1 MTLTELKYIVAVA
14 REKHFG
20 RAADACF
27 ISQPTLSVSIK
38 KLEEELD
45 VKLFERS
52 ANEVAVTPLGE
63 EIVRQAQ
70 SVLEQAQNIKEIAKR
85 GKDPLAGALT
95 LGVIYTIGPYLLPT
109 LVRQAIARTPQM
121 PLMLQENFTVRLLE
135 MLRTG
140 EIDCAILAEPF
151 PDTGLATAPL
161 YDEPFMVA
169 VPSTHAL
176 AQRSSISAEELKL
189 ETMLLLGNGHCF
201 RDHVLEVC
209 PEFARFSSNAEGI
222 RKSFEGS
229 SLETIKHMVAAGM
242 GVTVV
247 PQLSIPKAELVASQR
262 AIQAAAD
269 LTASAD
275 NSLSAVKKTGAA
287 AKQAAAKKAAR
298 KTVTRGAEPQLAEA
312 LENESFVR
320 YIPFSGDVPTRRVV
334 LVWRRSF
341 TRYEAIA
348 ALRNAIMACELAGV
362 QRLGT

>member
-14 REKHFG
+14 RERHFG
-20 RAADACF
+20 KAAEACYV
-27 ISQPTLSVSIK
+27 SQPTLSVAVK

-52 ANEVAVTPLGE
+52 ANEVTVTPLGE

-70 SVLEQAQNIKEIAKR
+70 SVLEQAASIKDLAKR
-85 GKDPLAGALT
+85 GKDPLAGPLK
-95 LGVIYTIGPYLLPT
+95 LGVIYTIAPYLLPD
-109 LVRQAIARTPQM
+109 LVRQVIKRTPQM
-121 PLMLQENFTVRLLE
+121 PLILQENFTVKLME

-151 PDTGLATAPL
+151 PDTGLASAPL
-161 YDEPFMVA
+161 YDEPFLAA
-169 VPSTHAL
+169 VPMQHPLAAL
-176 AQRSSISAEELKL
+176 TSVTTEALKK

-209 PEFARFSSNAEGI
+209 PEFARFSSDTEGI

-242 GVTVV
+242 GITLV
-247 PQLSIPKAELVASQR
+247 PRLSVPADALATKTRRKADSLVKYLPVE
-262 AIQAAAD
+262 D
-269 LTASAD
+269 
-275 NSLSAVKKTGAA
+275 GP
-287 AKQAAAKKAAR
+287 
-298 KTVTRGAEPQLAEA
+298 GGEPP
-312 LENESFVR
+312 S
-320 YIPFSGDVPTRRVV
+320 RRVV

-348 ALRNAIMACELAGV
+348 ALRNAIYACELPGV
-362 QRLGT
+362 DRLS

>member
-20 RAADACF
+20 KAAEACF
-27 ISQPTLSVSIK
+27 VSQPTLSVAIK
-38 KLEEELD
+38 KLEDELE

-52 ANEVAVTPLGE
+52 ANEVTVTPLGE

-70 SVLEQAQNIKEIAKR
+70 SVLEQAANIKEIAKR
-85 GKDPLAGALT
+85 GKDPLAGPLK
-95 LGVIYTIGPYLLPT
+95 LGIIYTLGPYLLPD

-121 PLMLQENFTVRLLE
+121 PLMLQENFTVKLLE

-140 EIDCAILAEPF
+140 EIDCAIMAEPF
-151 PDTGLATAPL
+151 PDTGLATAAL

-169 VPSTHAL
+169 LPSNHPLAAHTHVNAD
-176 AQRSSISAEELKL
+176 ELKK

-209 PEFARFSSNAEGI
+209 PEFARFSSDAEGI

-242 GVTVV
+242 GVTLV
-247 PQLSIPKAELVASQR
+247 PRLSVPKEAL
-262 AIQAAAD
+262 
-269 LTASAD
+269 
-275 NSLSAVKKTGAA
+275 
-287 AKQAAAKKAAR
+287 
-298 KTVTRGAEPQLAEA
+298 VTRKRKKDEDAFVKYLPFEGAP
-312 LENESFVR
+312 
-320 YIPFSGDVPTRRVV
+320 PMRRVV
-334 LVWRRSF
+334 LAWRRSF

-348 ALRNAIMACELAGV
+348 ALRNAIYACELPGV
-362 QRLGT
+362 KRLS

>member
-14 REKHFG
+14 RERHFG
-20 RAADACF
+20 KAADACYV
-27 ISQPTLSVSIK
+27 SQPTLSVAVK

-52 ANEVAVTPLGE
+52 ANEVTVTPLGE

-70 SVLEQAQNIKEIAKR
+70 SVLEQAANIKDIAKR
-85 GKDPLAGALT
+85 GKDPLAGALK
-95 LGVIYTIGPYLLPT
+95 LGVIYTIAPYLLPD
-109 LVRQAIARTPQM
+109 LVRQVITRTPQM
-121 PLMLQENFTVRLLE
+121 PLMLQENFTVKLLE

-151 PDTGLATAPL
+151 PDAGLALAPL
-161 YDEPFMVA
+161 YDEPFFAA
-169 VPSTHAL
+169 VPRSHPL
-176 AQRSSISAEELKL
+176 AQQSSVTTDELKN

-242 GVTVV
+242 GITLV
-247 PQLSIPKAELVASQR
+247 PRLSVPEGALAPK
-262 AIQAAAD
+262 
-269 LTASAD
+269 
-275 NSLSAVKKTGAA
+275 K
-287 AKQAAAKKAAR
+287 
-298 KTVTRGAEPQLAEA
+298 RGKE
-312 LENESFVR
+312 ESFVK
-320 YIPFSGDVPTRRVV
+320 YLPVQDDKGALPPTRRVV
-334 LVWRRSF
+334 LAWRRSF

-348 ALRNAIMACELAGV
+348 ALRNAVYACELPGV
-362 QRLGT
+362 TRLS